1 MSEKKILTRFAPSPT
16 GRLHIGN
23 ARSAILNWIF
33 AKKNNGDFILRI
45 DDTDIERSKDSY
57 IELIKKDLQWL
68 NLSWS
73 KTFKQSERKKI
84 YNKRIEELKNNG
96 RLYPCFESQE
106 ELLLKRKSLLSSGK
120 PPIYD
125 RSSLKLS
132 EKEKENY
139 LAKGTK
145 PHWRFFINEKKIYW
159 NDLIRGEVSFE
170 SENLSD
176 PILIRE
182 DGSLLYHLPSVI
194 DDISENITHIIR
206 GEDHISNTAFHI
218 QIFEALK
225 SNSPTFGHH
234 SLLIDK
240 EGKGMSKRMNSFS
253 IDDIQKKGFE
263 NLTILNYLST
273 IGTSNNLT
281 FETEVSKLIELFKI
295 SDLAKSTAKFNEDDL
310 IKINSNILK
319 KIEFKEALN
328 KLEKINIHK
337 SNEEFWNLIK
347 NNINF
352 LNEAIEWWAIVNDD
366 KIYVNDK
373 NDFLIQCA
381 SVLPSEPYD
390 INTWE
395 DWLKE
400 IKKLSKKTGKDLFM
414 PLRMAL
420 TGKKN
425 GPEIKYLLPLL
436 TKAQIIKR
444 LGAL

>member
-1 MSEKKILTRFAPSPT
+1 
-16 GRLHIGN
+16 
-23 ARSAILNWIF
+23 
-33 AKKNNGDFILRI
+33 
-45 DDTDIERSKDSY
+45 
-57 IELIKKDLQWL
+57 
-68 NLSWS
+68 
-73 KTFKQSERKKI
+73 
-84 YNKRIEELKNNG
+84 
-96 RLYPCFESQE
+96 
-106 ELLLKRKSLLSSGK
+106 
-120 PPIYD
+120 
-125 RSSLKLS
+125 
-132 EKEKENY
+132 
-139 LAKGTK
+139 
-145 PHWRFFINEKKIYW
+145 
-159 NDLIRGEVSFE
+159 
-170 SENLSD
+170 
-176 PILIRE
+176 
-182 DGSLLYHLPSVI
+182 
-194 DDISENITHIIR
+194 
-206 GEDHISNTAFHI
+206 
-218 QIFEALK
+218 
-225 SNSPTFGHH
+225 
-234 SLLIDK
+234 
-240 EGKGMSKRMNSFS
+240 MSKRMNSFS

-281 FETEVSKLIELFKI
+281 FETEVSKLIELFEI

-319 KIEFKEALN
+319 KIEFKEASN
-328 KLEKINIHK
+328 KLEKIDVHK

-425 GPEIKYLLPLL
+425 GTEIKYLLPLL

>member
-1 MSEKKILTRFAPSPT
+1 MKKKILTRFAPSPT

-159 NDLIRGEVSFE
+159 NDLIRCDVSFE

-206 GEDHISNTAFHI
+206 GEDHISNTAFHN

-281 FETEVSKLIELFKI
+281 FETEVSKLIELFEI

-319 KIEFKEALN
+319 KIEFKEASN
-328 KLEKINIHK
+328 KLEKIDVHK

>member
-1 MSEKKILTRFAPSPT
+1 MSEKIFLTRFAPSPT

-281 FETEVSKLIELFKI
+281 FETEVSKLIELFEI

-319 KIEFKEALN
+319 KIEFKEASN
-328 KLEKINIHK
+328 KLKKINIHK

>member
-1 MSEKKILTRFAPSPT
+1 MSEKFFLTRFAPSPT

-281 FETEVSKLIELFKI
+281 FETEVSKLIELFEI

-319 KIEFKEALN
+319 KIEFKEASN
-328 KLEKINIHK
+328 KLKKINIHK

-366 KIYVNDK
+366 KIYINDK

>member
-1 MSEKKILTRFAPSPT
+1 MSEKIFLTRFAPSPT

-281 FETEVSKLIELFKI
+281 FETEVSKLIELFEI

-319 KIEFKEALN
+319 KIEFKEASN
-328 KLEKINIHK
+328 KLKKINIHK

-366 KIYVNDK
+366 KIYINDK

>member
-194 DDISENITHIIR
+194 DEISENITHIIR

-281 FETEVSKLIELFKI
+281 FETEVSKLIELFEI

-319 KIEFKEALN
+319 KIEFKEASN
-328 KLEKINIHK
+328 KLEKIDVHK

>member
-1 MSEKKILTRFAPSPT
+1 MFFYKQRF
-16 GRLHIGN
+16 RN
-23 ARSAILNWIF
+23 QRS
-33 AKKNNGDFILRI
+33 
-45 DDTDIERSKDSY
+45 
-57 IELIKKDLQWL
+57 
-68 NLSWS
+68 
-73 KTFKQSERKKI
+73 KI

-182 DGSLLYHLPSVI
+182 DGSLLYHLQSVI

-281 FETEVSKLIELFKI
+281 FETEVSKLIELFEI

-319 KIEFKEALN
+319 KIEFKEASN
-328 KLEKINIHK
+328 KLEKIDVHK

>member
-281 FETEVSKLIELFKI
+281 FETEVSKLIELFEI

-310 IKINSNILK
+310 IKIKSNILK
-319 KIEFKEALN
+319 KIEFKEASN
-328 KLEKINIHK
+328 KLEKIDVHK

>member
-1 MSEKKILTRFAPSPT
+1 MSDSKVLTRFAPSPT
-16 GRLHIGN
+16 GNLHIGN
-23 ARSAILNWIF
+23 ARSALLNWIF

-234 SLLIDK
+234 SL
-240 EGKGMSKRMNSFS
+240 
-253 IDDIQKKGFE
+253 
-263 NLTILNYLST
+263 
-273 IGTSNNLT
+273 
-281 FETEVSKLIELFKI
+281 
-295 SDLAKSTAKFNEDDL
+295 
-310 IKINSNILK
+310 
-319 KIEFKEALN
+319 
-328 KLEKINIHK
+328 
-337 SNEEFWNLIK
+337 
-347 NNINF
+347 
-352 LNEAIEWWAIVNDD
+352 
-366 KIYVNDK
+366 
-373 NDFLIQCA
+373 
-381 SVLPSEPYD
+381 
-390 INTWE
+390 
-395 DWLKE
+395 
-400 IKKLSKKTGKDLFM
+400 
-414 PLRMAL
+414 
-420 TGKKN
+420 
-425 GPEIKYLLPLL
+425 
-436 TKAQIIKR
+436 
-444 LGAL
+444 

>member
-240 EGKGMSKRMNSFS
+240 DGKGMSKRMNSFS

-281 FETEVSKLIELFKI
+281 FETEVSKLIELFEI

-319 KIEFKEALN
+319 KIEFKEASN
-328 KLEKINIHK
+328 KLEKIDVHK

-436 TKAQIIKR
+436 TIAQIIKR

>member
-1 MSEKKILTRFAPSPT
+1 MSEKIFLTRFAPSPT

-281 FETEVSKLIELFKI
+281 FETEVSKLIELFEI

-319 KIEFKEALN
+319 KIEFKEASN
-328 KLEKINIHK
+328 KLKKINIHK

-400 IKKLSKKTGKDLFM
+400 IKKLSNKTGKDLFM